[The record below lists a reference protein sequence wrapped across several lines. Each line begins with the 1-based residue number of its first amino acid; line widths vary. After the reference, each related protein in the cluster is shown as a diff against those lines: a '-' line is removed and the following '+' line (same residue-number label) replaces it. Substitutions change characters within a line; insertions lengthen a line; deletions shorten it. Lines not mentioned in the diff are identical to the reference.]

1 MTLLK
6 PQQKT
11 SRYNTISDAIA
22 DDGTAAVV
30 HRSLM
35 WMGMIIAFVAGMMV
49 TAGGAVWMQD
59 ESSSYTTTAEGLV
72 IATEADPRTRIRC
85 LRRVARSGCRMN
97 HRTQPPPVQVTTA
110 QVCHAVVNHRH
121 GLVNQVAT
129 FLLDSNALHQG
140 HYVKDIFGTIYMVT
154 VQRARHPAMHVVR
167 EKGTR
172 RDCFPAGTSNGF
184 FDLTYTHFI
193 M

>member
-11 SRYNTISDAIA
+11 SGYNTISDAIA

-59 ESSSYTTTAEGLV
+59 ESSYTTTACSSDYGTSMPCCGQPQTWPGKPGGNVPARFQCPASRPLCEGY
-72 IATEADPRTRIRC
+72 IW
-85 LRRVARSGCRMN
+85 N
-97 HRTQPPPVQVTTA
+97 
-110 QVCHAVVNHRH
+110 
-121 GLVNQVAT
+121 
-129 FLLDSNALHQG
+129 
-140 HYVKDIFGTIYMVT
+140 TIYMVT